1 MSSYSLA
8 VGSLI
13 PPSCSREAVRLLVD
27 AAFDLTLDLLAQ
39 ANKLGGIVN
48 GESSLADEH

>member
-1 MSSYSLA
+1 MALYS
-8 VGSLI
+8 I
-13 PPSCSREAVRLLVD
+13 NPDDREAVRLLVD